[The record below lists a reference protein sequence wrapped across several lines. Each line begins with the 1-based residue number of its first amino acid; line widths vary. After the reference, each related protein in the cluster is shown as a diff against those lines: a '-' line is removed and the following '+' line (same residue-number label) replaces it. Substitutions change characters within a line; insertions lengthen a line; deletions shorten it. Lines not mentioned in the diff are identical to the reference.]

1 MAYHTYSLIETPNN
15 STSVL
20 YYFNIQDG
28 GALWENDDGLQG
40 QGQSLEEGRMYSGII
55 YNSAFWPVS

>member
-1 MAYHTYSLIETPNN
+1 MCKALLYGSLIETPNN

-28 GALWENDDGLQG
+28 GALWENDVGLQG
-40 QGQSLEEGRMYSGII
+40 QEQSLEEGRM
-55 YNSAFWPVS
+55 PVRIEDPL